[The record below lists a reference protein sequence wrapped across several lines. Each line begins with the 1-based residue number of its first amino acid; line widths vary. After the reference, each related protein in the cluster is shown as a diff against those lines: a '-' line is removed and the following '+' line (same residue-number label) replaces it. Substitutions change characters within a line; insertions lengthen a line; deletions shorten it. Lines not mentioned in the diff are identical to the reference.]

1 MKRTLLLM
9 AVVGLFSAIP
19 ATPDNGTIPVCHF
32 VSGSNNWNLIWVSNK
47 ELPNH
52 VGPTGHAGDVDLR
65 FGVAPGCV
73 IGG

>member
-32 VSGSNNWNLIWVSNK
+32 VSGSNNWNLIWVSKK
-47 ELPNH
+47 ELSNH
-52 VGPTGHAGDVDLR
+52 IPGHTLDVYPMAGS
-65 FGVAPGCV
+65 GCPAIV